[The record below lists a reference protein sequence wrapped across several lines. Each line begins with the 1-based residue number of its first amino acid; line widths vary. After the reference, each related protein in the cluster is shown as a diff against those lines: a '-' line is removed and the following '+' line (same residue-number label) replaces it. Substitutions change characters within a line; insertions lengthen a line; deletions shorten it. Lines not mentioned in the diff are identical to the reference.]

1 MNKSV
6 YLRGW
11 VGFLG
16 YECAQN
22 LSTCNILSHLG
33 VMGGEG
39 ICEGSHIPPRPF
51 GHPGSSGVNQTNQ
64 KCYTMFLAVFT
75 NFSFVGSH
83 IGFRSYI
90 CLGN

>member
-33 VMGGEG
+33 VMGGRG
-39 ICEGSHIPPRPF
+39 F
-51 GHPGSSGVNQTNQ
+51 VKDLT
-64 KCYTMFLAVFT
+64 FLLGLLAT
-75 NFSFVGSH
+75 QAPVG
-83 IGFRSYI
+83 
-90 CLGN
+90 